1 MSDKNIQYQ
10 INELNAKVDLI
21 LEEVIAQRGARIEK
35 EDLVEDL
42 TIVGKDM
49 FSHAVTS
56 LDKAGIELDGEALTA
71 LLIKVVRNIGTFNKM
86 MDTLESMNDL
96 VKDAAP
102 IVNQM
107 GLDAI
112 AKFAEFEQK
121 GYLDFIK
128 ELMKISDNIVSH
140 FTVEDVRGLAENVVS
155 ILEMVKNMTQPDMLG
170 AINNALTVFKSMDTE
185 DIQEYSMWKA
195 MRAMKTPEM
204 KRSIGFMITF
214 MRNLSASV
222 NKND

>member
-1 MSDKNIQYQ
+1 MSEKNIQNQ

-21 LEEVIAQRGARIEK
+21 LEEVTAQRNNRIEK
-35 EDLVEDL
+35 EDLIEDL
-42 TIVGKDM
+42 AIVGKDM
-49 FSHAVTS
+49 VSHTISS
-56 LDKAGIELDGEALTA
+56 LDKAGVELDGEALTA
-71 LLIKVVRNIGTFNKM
+71 LLIKLIRNIGTFNKM

-102 IVNQM
+102 IVNQI

-112 AKFAEFEQK
+112 SKLAEFEQK

-128 ELMKISDNIVSH
+128 ELISISDNIVSH
-140 FTVEDVRGLAENVVS
+140 FKVEDVRGLADNVVS

-185 DIQEYSMWKA
+185 DIPEYSMWKA
-195 MRAMKTPEM
+195 MKAMKTPEM

-222 NKND
+222 NKN